1 MVRKSG
7 LRALIVG
14 VAIAAVSIGFSPA
27 VSHAYTVDPVP
38 LAWEPDGPVHDIVV
52 HGNRMYVTGEFSGG
66 IAALNATTGELLWTA
81 NADNIVLAVAVSDD
95 GSRVMAG
102 GNFLTVNGEARKR
115 LVAFNAADGSIVD
128 NWRPR
133 ASGKVLSMAVH
144 DGIVY
149 IGGRFGS
156 LSGSGL
162 QGLGAVYVS
171 SGQRVLSFNHFVD
184 EPVEAVAVG
193 GGRVVVSGSFTSVDG
208 NPRASIAS
216 IDLGSYALTPWAPA
230 RICPKCANYK
240 ALATDGVNAY
250 IGSSGPGGKFAAFN
264 LDTGAQPWP
273 MVLTDGDVQAVSVGF
288 DGYVYIGGHFSQY
301 VRTYS
306 NPRTQ
311 MASIHATTGAVGPFN
326 PVMYNNYPGVLAVF
340 ATPDELYV
348 GGTFSGVQVN
358 GENNHKRFL
367 AGFAD

>member
-1 MVRKSG
+1 M
-7 LRALIVG
+7 G
-14 VAIAAVSIGFSPA
+14 VAVAVVSIGFSPA
-27 VSHAYTVDPVP
+27 VSHAYTVDPAP

-52 HGNRMYVTGEFSGG
+52 HGNRMYVAGEFTGG

-81 NADNIVLAVAVSDD
+81 SADNIVLAVAVSGD

-102 GNFLTVNGEARKR
+102 GNFVTVNGEARKR

-162 QGLGAVYVS
+162 KGLGAVYVS
-171 SGQRVLSFNHFVD
+171 SGQRVLSFNHYVD
-184 EPVEAVAVG
+184 EPVEAVVVG
-193 GGRVVVSGSFTSVDG
+193 GGRVIVSGSFTSVDG
-208 NPRASIAS
+208 SPRASIAS
-216 IDLGSYALTPWAPA
+216 IDLGSYALTQWAPT

-250 IGSSGPGGKFAAFN
+250 IGSSGPGGKFAAFD

-273 MVLTDGDVQAVSVGF
+273 MVFTDGDVQAVSVGF